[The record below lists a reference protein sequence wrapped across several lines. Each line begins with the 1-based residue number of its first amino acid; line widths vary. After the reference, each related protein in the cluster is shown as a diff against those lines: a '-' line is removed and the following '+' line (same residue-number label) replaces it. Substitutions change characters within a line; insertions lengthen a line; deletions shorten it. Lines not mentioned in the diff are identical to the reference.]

1 MKLENW
7 RQVENTRKK
16 LRLLQEQY
24 EEIQQTGAEDQRL
37 RDLTLRSMKTFMNQ
51 LQEEI
56 MVFECHASAQAKDR

>member
-56 MVFECHASAQAKDR
+56 MVVECHASAQAKDR

>member
-7 RQVENTRKK
+7 RQVDNTRKK

-24 EEIQQTGAEDQRL
+24 EKIQQTPADDQRL
-37 RDLTLRSMKTFMNQ
+37 RDLTLQSMKTFMNQ

-56 MVFECHASAQAKDR
+56 MVFECHASVQARDR